1 MSSVSSVTSANPYA
15 AVSAGSSSSPVGLTA
30 AGARSPTAAK
40 GAATIRVGLVDDH
53 HLVRHGIRALLELS
67 GEFAVAF
74 EAADGEAALGELA
87 RTQVEVLLLDVRMP
101 RKSGLDVLRELRER
115 ANPPV
120 VLILTTFY
128 NDADLIEAMRLG
140 AHGYLLKDVKLDQ
153 LVSSIHSVLGGARL
167 IDTVSARVV
176 EELEPLRPS
185 PESPEPLTQRE
196 TEVLQLMAGGY
207 SNREIAEALGV
218 AEGTVK
224 NHVSV
229 ILSKMGVRDRVR
241 AVLAAIEHG
250 LV

>member
-1 MSSVSSVTSANPYA
+1 MP
-15 AVSAGSSSSPVGLTA
+15 
-30 AGARSPTAAK
+30 GASGEK
-40 GAATIRVGLVDDH
+40 IKVGLVDDH

-67 GEFAVAF
+67 GEFQVAF
-74 EAADGEAALGELA
+74 EAADGEAALAELA
-87 RTQVEVLLLDVRMP
+87 RVQVAVLLLDVRMP
-101 RKSGLDVLRELRER
+101 RKSGLDVLRALRELPT
-115 ANPPV
+115 PPV

-140 AHGYLLKDVKLDQ
+140 ARGYLLKDVKLDQ
-153 LVSSIHSVLGGARL
+153 LVSSIHAVLGGARL

-176 EELEPLRPS
+176 EELEPVRPR
-185 PESPEPLTQRE
+185 PEDAPEPLTPRE
-196 TEVLQLMAGGY
+196 TEVLQLMTGGY
-207 SNREIAEALGV
+207 SNREIAEALRV